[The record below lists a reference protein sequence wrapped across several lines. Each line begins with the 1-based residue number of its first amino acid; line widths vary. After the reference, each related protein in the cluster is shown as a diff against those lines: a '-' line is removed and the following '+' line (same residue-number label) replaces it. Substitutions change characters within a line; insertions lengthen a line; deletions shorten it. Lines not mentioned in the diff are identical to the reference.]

1 MPISSIIRRLFGPQ
15 PEPVKTRPEA
25 SSARQWI
32 SNPWHAVSVI
42 PCRDACG
49 AARQANRVRFLSKEA
64 PVLPLPGCSARN
76 CDCRYRHHQ
85 DRRNTLRRQS
95 DLMAS
100 KRHWTGK
107 ERRGA
112 MGRRDTDRL

>member
-1 MPISSIIRRLFGPQ
+1 M
-15 PEPVKTRPEA
+15 
-25 SSARQWI
+25 
-32 SNPWHAVSVI
+32 
-42 PCRDACG
+42 
-49 AARQANRVRFLSKEA
+49 
-64 PVLPLPGCSARN
+64 
-76 CDCRYRHHQ
+76 
-85 DRRNTLRRQS
+85 RRQS